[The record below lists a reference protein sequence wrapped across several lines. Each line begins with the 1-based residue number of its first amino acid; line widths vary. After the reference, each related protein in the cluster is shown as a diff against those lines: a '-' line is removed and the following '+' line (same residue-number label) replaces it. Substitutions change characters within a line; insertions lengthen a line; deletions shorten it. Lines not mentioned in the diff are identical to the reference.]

1 MRQIGINMHAIR
13 GLSDEEYVKQIK
25 ALGFDATFTGTAPTP
40 ERHAELANLFAKY
53 GIVYETLHAPF
64 GHINDI
70 WLDCEG
76 GEKMYEELIACVD
89 HCVVSGAKIAVTHLS
104 SGLTP
109 PPVTDL
115 GRARFT
121 RLVEHAQKKG
131 VVIAFENQRFLS
143 NIAWAFETFKP
154 EDSVAFCWDCGHESC
169 FTPGREYMPLF
180 GQRLVCTHIHDNVG
194 VFNADNHLIPFE
206 GKINFERFAKHLQ
219 SVGYTGSL
227 MLEVGCDP
235 KQYENVAPE
244 EFLEHAAAAVQ
255 KLRTIVDGN

>member
-1 MRQIGINMHAIR
+1 MRQIGINMQAIR
-13 GLSDEEYVKQIK
+13 GLNDEEYVKQVK
-25 ALGFDATFTGTAPTP
+25 DLGFDAIFTGTSQDPQ
-40 ERHAELANLFAKY
+40 RHEVFANLFAKY
-53 GIVYETLHAPF
+53 GLVYETLHAPF

-76 GEKMYEELIACVD
+76 GEKMYEELITCID
-89 HCVVSGAKIAVTHLS
+89 HCVISGAKIAVTHLS

-121 RLVEHAQKKG
+121 KVVEYAQKKG
-131 VVIAFENQRFLS
+131 VIIAFENQRFLS

-169 FTPGREYMPLF
+169 FTPGREYMPLY
-180 GQRLVCTHIHDNVG
+180 GDRLVCTHIHDNSG

-206 GKINFERFAKHLQ
+206 GQINYNRFAEHIRKA
-219 SVGYTGSL
+219 GYTGSL

-235 KQYENVAPE
+235 KQYAGVTPE
-244 EFLEHAAAAVQ
+244 DFLARAAKAVK
-255 KLRTIVDGN
+255 KLREMVDGN